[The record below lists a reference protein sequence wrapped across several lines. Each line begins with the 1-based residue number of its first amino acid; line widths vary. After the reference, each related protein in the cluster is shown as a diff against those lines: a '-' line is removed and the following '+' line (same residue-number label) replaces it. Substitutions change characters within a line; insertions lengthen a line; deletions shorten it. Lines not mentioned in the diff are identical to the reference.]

1 MSPNNYKYK
10 QLLIGGIILGSI
22 IFLSNHLSSYAQ
34 ELPKKTDDSSDET
47 LDVTLPSP
55 LFGGQEQ
62 GLYQESKSSVIQ
74 RETIEKQQVQEEE
87 KEIEIL
93 EKQEDIGHEIQ
104 EGLEENDNSITVS
117 EIIEE
122 EEGNDQGIPLS
133 YPFLELQ

>member
-1 MSPNNYKYK
+1 M
-10 QLLIGGIILGSI
+10 IGGIILGSV

-104 EGLEENDNSITVS
+104 EENDNSITVS

-122 EEGNDQGIPLS
+122 EEGGNDQGIPLS